1 MKPPASGSDPRKSA
15 LNLLT
20 RMDIPFGGGSAKAYS
35 NILTDSEIKRGRMS
49 PEDRALL
56 TSLVMGVC
64 ERTITLDRFISAI
77 SSRPGGQ
84 IDRQT
89 LAALRMGIWQ
99 IEYADRIPDHAAVYE
114 TVAAVKK
121 ESRGFV
127 NGVLRNY
134 LRRRGTIKLP
144 EGNGAEALSVR
155 YSVGAALCERYVSL
169 FGAERAGKILAASFD
184 RRLCLRTN
192 TLKITSGELAEKL
205 AAAGFTAVPLPTGKG
220 FSVSGGDGLPAAV
233 PLGEAFVQDE
243 ASQIAVEVLGAR
255 PGDRVL
261 DVCAC
266 PGSKSFG
273 AAADM
278 SDTGEIVCC
287 DLHESKLPLIASG
300 AERLGISIIKTVCR
314 DSSVP
319 EPEFAG
325 RFDRIICDVPCSG
338 FGVISKKPELRYKD
352 PSASAGLPE
361 LQYAILTA
369 AAPALKPGGRLVYST
384 CTILPEE
391 NEGVV
396 SRFLSEHPEYRAE
409 DFEVAGRVSRDGRLT
424 LLPDGGTD
432 GFFIAAI
439 TK

>member
-1 MKPPASGSDPRKSA
+1 MKPPASGSDPRKVA
-15 LNLLT
+15 LNLLS
-20 RMDIPFGGGSAKAYS
+20 RMDIPFGGGPAKAYS
-35 NILTDSEIKRGRMS
+35 NILTGSEIKRERMS
-49 PEDRALL
+49 PEDRALF
-56 TSLVMGVC
+56 TGLVMGVC
-64 ERTITLDRFISAI
+64 ERIITLDRFISAV
-77 SSRPGGQ
+77 SARPGGK
-84 IDRQT
+84 IDRHT

-99 IEYADRIPDHAAVYE
+99 IEYADRIPDHAAVFE
-114 TVAAVKK
+114 TVAATKK

-127 NGVLRNY
+127 NGILRNF
-134 LRRRGTIKLP
+134 LRRRESIRLP

-155 YSVGAALCERYVSL
+155 YSVCAAQCERYISL
-169 FGAERAGKILAASFD
+169 FGAERAEKILAASFD

-192 TLKITSGELAEKL
+192 TLKTSSGALAKKL
-205 AAAGFTAVPLPTGKG
+205 AAAGFTAVPLATGKG
-220 FSVSGGDGLPAAV
+220 FSVSGGDGLPLAIS
-233 PLGEAFVQDE
+233 LGRAFVQDE

-287 DLHESKLPLIASG
+287 DVHESKLPLIESG

-314 DSSVP
+314 DSSTP
-319 EPEFAG
+319 APEFEG
-325 RFDRIICDVPCSG
+325 RFDRVICDVPCSG

-352 PSASAGLPE
+352 PAASAELPE
-361 LQYAILTA
+361 LQYSILTA
-369 AAPALKPGGRLVYST
+369 AAAALKPGGRLVYST

-396 SRFLSEHPEYRAE
+396 RRFLSEHPEYRAD
-409 DFEVAGRVSRDGRLT
+409 DFEVAGRVSSDGRLT